1 VESCPVGAGDL
12 LLCYPIGA
20 GVSLSCYSAGARY
33 SLLHCPVGVGCSSN

>member
-20 GVSLSCYSAGARY
+20 GVSLPCYSAGARY
-33 SLLHCPVGVGCSSN
+33 LLLHCPVGVGCSSN